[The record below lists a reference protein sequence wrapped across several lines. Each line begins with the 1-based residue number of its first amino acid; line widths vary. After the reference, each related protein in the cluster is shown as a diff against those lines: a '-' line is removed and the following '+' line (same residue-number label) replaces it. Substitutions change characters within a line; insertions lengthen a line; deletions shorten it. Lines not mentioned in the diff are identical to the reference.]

1 MNPILANILKAMV
14 MAAVVAFIDSW
25 SDTRDEFEDWKD

>member
-14 MAAVVAFIDSW
+14 MAALVAFIDSLT
-25 SDTRDEFEDWKD
+25 DTKDHFEDWKD